1 MTNKEQVYAQ
11 LLAGALSGALANPN
25 NRLYDRKD
33 IEKATNDAVYAT
45 NLAFAAFNK
54 THPRRKWFSDD
65 KPEGENGT
73 SLY

>member
-33 IEKATNDAVYAT
+33 VEKAASDAVYAT
-45 NLAFAAFNK
+45 NLAMDHYVKVMYKAK
-54 THPRRKWFSDD
+54 K
-65 KPEGENGT
+65 
-73 SLY
+73 